1 MVVVPGVVVVVVP
14 GVVVDVA
21 VGVVVVVGC
30 GSVAGPAGLM
40 MTVGV
45 AWADPTAFVA
55 AINTEAGRTESGA
68 GVPEIVAVAASKV
81 SPSGRGVPG
90 VEGHRRC
97 RCARDAEGE
106 VIRRIDRAD
115 GGVPVIEAGIP
126 ASLSGRRGPVA
137 LGGVGGH

>member
-1 MVVVPGVVVVVVP
+1 MAARGGYAAAEEPDGGEPDPAPGADQVVVVP

-81 SPSGRGVPG
+81 SPCGRGVPG
-90 VEGHRRC
+90 LRVT
-97 RCARDAEGE
+97 
-106 VIRRIDRAD
+106 V
-115 GGVPVIEAGIP
+115 
-126 ASLSGRRGPVA
+126 
-137 LGGVGGH
+137 GVGAPVTLKVK